1 MIQCPRCS
9 ASCPDES
16 NYCEECGA
24 ALRQPASAVA
34 IEEVT
39 KVVSADPADL
49 LSCPNCGIKL
59 EAGTEFCPDC
69 GIAPTYPDNFQIADW
84 PDLVALC
91 DRGIGHP
98 KNEDA
103 VIVKRKDSRSFL
115 ALSDGVSHSQR
126 PELAAHR
133 ATSAAAAAFMESS
146 YRLPKDLLREAV
158 ARAQAAVAEIP
169 ADPNLLEDPPCATLI
184 LALVSPNEI
193 AVAWLGDSRAYFLTS
208 ECARLLTR
216 DHSILVRLVNEAHVT
231 ASEALLLP
239 GSHALTRAIGG
250 GVAPEEPDIAIYP
263 VTEPGLL
270 LLCSD
275 GLWNYVPESTTLY
288 GVVRSH
294 TLIPPPESDSL
305 LPLAE
310 ALVKY
315 ACAQGGADNISVALT
330 RIAPSNDQ
338 SPTTNQTIREAPSS
352 S

>member
-9 ASCPDES
+9 ASCADES
-16 NYCEECGA
+16 NYCEECGTPLSQA
-24 ALRQPASAVA
+24 AGDLVADQLGKTASVDA
-34 IEEVT
+34 
-39 KVVSADPADL
+39 ADL

-59 EAGTEFCPDC
+59 DAGTEFCPHC
-69 GIAPTYPDNFQIADW
+69 GIAPGYPDNFQIADW

-91 DRGIGHP
+91 NRGLRHS

-103 VIVKRKDSRSFL
+103 VIVKRKSSQSFL

-133 ATSAAAAAFMESS
+133 ATDAAAAVFMESTERS
-146 YRLPKDLLREAV
+146 PKDLLREAV
-158 ARAQAAVAEIP
+158 ARAQAAVAQIP
-169 ADPNLLEDPPCATLI
+169 LDPNLLEDPPCATLI
-184 LALVSPNEI
+184 LALVNANEI
-193 AVAWLGDSRAYFLTS
+193 AVAWLGDSRAYFINS

-216 DHSILVRLVNEAHVT
+216 DHSILVRMVNEAHMT
-231 ASEALLLP
+231 AGEALRLP

-250 GVAPEEPDIAIYP
+250 GVTPEEPDVAFYP

-275 GLWNYVPESTTLY
+275 GLWNYTPESTALY
-288 GVVRSH
+288 DLVRSH
-294 TLIPPPESDSL
+294 TPIPPPDSGSL

-310 ALVKY
+310 ALVQF

-330 RIAPSNDQ
+330 TIVPTKRISEN
-338 SPTTNQTIREAPSS
+338 
-352 S
+352 